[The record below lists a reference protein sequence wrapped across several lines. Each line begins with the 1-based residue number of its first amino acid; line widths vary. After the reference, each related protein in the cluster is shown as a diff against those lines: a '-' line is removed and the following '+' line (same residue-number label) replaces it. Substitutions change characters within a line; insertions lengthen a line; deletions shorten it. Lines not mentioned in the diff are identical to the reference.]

1 VALFC
6 GIDWA
11 EAHHDVAVVDT
22 DGLLVAKR
30 RILHSAE
37 GFGQLQQLLA
47 DAGDSDQA
55 PIPVA
60 IETPRGLLVAA
71 LRASGR
77 PVYAINPLAVARYR
91 DRHAMAGAKSD
102 HHDAV
107 VLANILRTDA
117 HRHRVMAADSELA
130 RAVSVLARAAQDA
143 IWRRTRAVQ
152 NLREVLR
159 EYYPGFLQAFSAS
172 SQTNLATAEARAVLA
187 LAPTPQRGAKVTRP
201 RITAALRRAGRQRL
215 LAATADRIY
224 TALRQPQL
232 QHPPL
237 VEQALGQQALAL
249 LATLNAEC
257 VNADQLGD
265 AAIEAFR
272 SHPDH
277 AIMTSFPGLGES
289 TAARLF
295 AEIGD
300 DRTRF
305 ADARGLKAFAGAAPV
320 TRASGRSLSV
330 THRRVKNNRMAA
342 VGFVWSFA
350 TIAQHGPDR
359 EHYNQRRAHGD
370 RHAAALRHLFNRHL
384 GCLHHCLHSRQLYD
398 EHKAFPTHRPPQSDA
413 A

>member
-1 VALFC
+1 VAAFC

-11 EAHHDVAVVDT
+11 EAHHDIAVVDT
-22 DGLLVAKR
+22 DGRLVAKR
-30 RILHSAE
+30 RIPHSAE

-117 HRHRVMAADSELA
+117 HRHRLMPADSELA
-130 RAVSVLARAAQDA
+130 RSVSVLARAAQDA
-143 IWRRTRAVQ
+143 IWRRTRALQ

-159 EYYPGFLQAFSAS
+159 EYYP
-172 SQTNLATAEARAVLA
+172 
-187 LAPTPQRGAKVTRP
+187 QRGAKLTRP
-201 RITAALRRAGRQRL
+201 RVTAALRRAGRQRL
-215 LAATADRIY
+215 LAATAERIY
-224 TALRQPQL
+224 QALRQPQL

-237 VEQALGQQALAL
+237 VEHALGQQALAL
-249 LATLNAEC
+249 LATLNTEC
-257 VNADQLGD
+257 VNADRLGD

-320 TRASGRSLSV
+320 TKASGRSLSI
-330 THRRVKNNRMAA
+330 THRHVKNNRMAA
-342 VGFVWSFA
+342 VGFIWSFA
-350 TIAQHGPDR
+350 TIAHPGPARD
-359 EHYNQRRAHGD
+359 HYTQRRAHGD

-384 GCLHHCLHSRQLYD
+384 GCLHHCLHNRQLYD
-398 EHKAFPTHRPPQSDA
+398 EHKAFPTHVSPPQSNA